1 MRSTR
6 LVNRGGVK
14 GIPQAVWDKVSTDGT
29 VIGEMGPHNLMQ
41 SLEPIWPADQHHI
54 AIKDIRDWFASYV
67 YLPRLRDEATLDGA
81 VHRSVANLAD
91 PYGYA
96 AGFDEDTGA

>member
-1 MRSTR
+1 
-6 LVNRGGVK
+6 
-14 GIPQAVWDKVSTDGT
+14 
-29 VIGEMGPHNLMQ
+29 MGPHNLMQ
-41 SLEPIWPADQHHI
+41 SLEPIWPADQQHI

-81 VHRSVANLAD
+81 VHRLVANLAD